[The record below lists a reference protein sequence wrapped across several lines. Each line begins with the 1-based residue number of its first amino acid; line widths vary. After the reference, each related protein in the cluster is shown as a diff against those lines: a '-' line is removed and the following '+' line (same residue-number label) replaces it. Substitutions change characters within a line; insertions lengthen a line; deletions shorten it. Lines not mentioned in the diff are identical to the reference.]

1 MKALIFIILKVS
13 DVNEVEKENLL
24 VAFETQN
31 SKLTPNEISENILFI
46 KKKMTNPLS
55 DLELN
60 DKKIINSVRKFM
72 CQQIENR
79 SVEVYMGLSK
89 HLKNQK
95 SQLLSQQEF
104 HDALI
109 KFNIQIHSED
119 LSIVWQVLDLESSG
133 MLNYYKLMKSYF
145 GEMNNQRFSVFRS
158 LINKLDTQKIG
169 YVQLSDLNK
178 FFKASRHPK
187 VKSGQMT
194 ELEMTQQFLN
204 QFDLLNPVRCA
215 DFNEISTSTDTKT
228 PLIAYEQ
235 LEEYYNG
242 LSIQLEADSDFIQI
256 LKNSWNL
263 VWLVFWCF
271 I

>member
-1 MKALIFIILKVS
+1 
-13 DVNEVEKENLL
+13 
-24 VAFETQN
+24 
-31 SKLTPNEISENILFI
+31 
-46 KKKMTNPLS
+46 MTNPLS

-263 VWLVFWCF
+263 VWLVF
-271 I
+271 